1 MLERAVG
8 LVPTQVQIL
17 SGALNVIIK
26 KSKIH
31 GKGVFANRDFRKG
44 ETVIKWDLSAILT
57 KEEVDKLPKKEKRY
71 ASILKDDKYI
81 LHQTP
86 ARYVNHS
93 CDPNTYTKNTKD
105 VASRDISKGEEI
117 TTDYSF
123 EVPGLYMKCN
133 CGTKKC
139 RGIVKSRI

>member
-1 MLERAVG
+1 MRRTGPLTAVSRY
-8 LVPTQVQIL
+8 LF
-17 SGALNVIIK
+17 GALDVIIK

-44 ETVIKWDLSAILT
+44 ETVIKWDLSTILT

-71 ASILKDDKYI
+71 VSILKDDRYV

-93 CDPNTYTKNTKD
+93 CDPNTYTKNNKD

-117 TTDYSF
+117 TTDYSL